1 MALRF
6 DVPIGD
12 VARENGLTDIVGL
25 VVGGNLVEAGGGDR
39 RTGEE
44 GDHSWGLVEDSHAAV
59 LDLENMT

>member
-12 VARENGLTDIVGL
+12 IARGKGLTDIVGL
-25 VVGGNLVEAGGGDR
+25 AVGNLVEAGGGDR
-39 RTGEE
+39 RTGE
-44 GDHSWGLVEDSHAAV
+44 GDHSWGPVEDSHAAV

>member
-6 DVPIGD
+6 DDPIGD
-12 VARENGLTDIVGL
+12 VARKNGLTDIVGL
-25 VVGGNLVEAGGGDR
+25 VVGNPVEAEDR
-39 RTGEE
+39 RTGEG

>member
-6 DVPIGD
+6 DDPIDD
-12 VARENGLTDIVGL
+12 VARKSGLTDIVER
-25 VVGGNLVEAGGGDR
+25 VVDSLVEAEGR
-39 RTGEE
+39 RTGEG